1 MKRNSRQG
9 KGVDPDN
16 PPLTRADFARFRPSR
31 EVVPHIVEAYLKRKG
46 RPPEGVASK
55 VQVTLR
61 LDPAVIAH
69 FKARGPGWQT
79 RINEV
84 LVKSIRGKNVP
95 RRKTERPKRSP

>member
-31 EVVPHIVEAYLKRKG
+31 KVVPQIVEAYLKRKG

-79 RINEV
+79 RINEA
-84 LVKSIRGKNVP
+84 LMKAIGSKSSSGRKNA
-95 RRKTERPKRSP
+95 R

>member
-1 MKRNSRQG
+1 MRKSSNKRV
-9 KGVDPDN
+9 VDPEN
-16 PPLTRADFARFRPSR
+16 PEWTAADFRRARPSR

-46 RPPEGVASK
+46 RPPVGEASK

-69 FKARGPGWQT
+69 FKSRGPGWQT
-79 RINEV
+79 WINEV

-95 RRKTERPKRSP
+95 RRESERPKRSS

>member
-1 MKRNSRQG
+1 MRKSSNKRE
-9 KGVDPDN
+9 VDPDN
-16 PPLTRADFARFRPSR
+16 PEWTAADFRRARPSR

-79 RINEV
+79 RINEA
-84 LVKSIRGKNVP
+84 LIKAIGSKNSSG
-95 RRKTERPKRSP
+95 RKNAR

>member
-1 MKRNSRQG
+1 MKKNSRQG

-61 LDPAVIAH
+61 LDPAIIAH

-79 RINEV
+79 RINEA
-84 LVKSIRGKNVP
+84 LMKAIGSKSQSGRKNA
-95 RRKTERPKRSP
+95 R

>member
-1 MKRNSRQG
+1 MKRSSRPA

-16 PPLTRADFARFRPSR
+16 PPLTRAALARFRPSR
-31 EVVPHIVEAYLKRKG
+31 EVVPRIVESYLKRKG
-46 RPPEGVASK
+46 RPPVGETSK

-79 RINEV
+79 RINEI
-84 LVKSIRGKNVP
+84 LVKSIRSKNP
-95 RRKTERPKRSP
+95 SRRKSAR